1 MSLSFRIVFFIIAFL
16 IMHLHA
22 AQYVLSPSDD
32 WFSIV
37 TGANLQPGDEVI
49 LTSGVYT
56 SLNSINIGHQGTEQN
71 PITIRAA
78 EGANVVF
85 THDEYHN
92 VLQLTG
98 ARHLIIKGLEITGGS
113 MGIRIFQN
121 AQGDHAKFITVE
133 DCYIHD
139 TREAAITANHTNQ
152 TYEGMIFRGNE
163 ITRTGGTGEGFTTD
177 KYFID
182 KQGRIR

>member
-37 TGANLQPGDEVI
+37 TGAGLQPGDEVI

-71 PITIRAA
+71 PI
-78 EGANVVF
+78 
-85 THDEYHN
+85 
-92 VLQLTG
+92 
-98 ARHLIIKGLEITGGS
+98 
-113 MGIRIFQN
+113 
-121 AQGDHAKFITVE
+121 
-133 DCYIHD
+133 
-139 TREAAITANHTNQ
+139 
-152 TYEGMIFRGNE
+152 
-163 ITRTGGTGEGFTTD
+163 
-177 KYFID
+177 
-182 KQGRIR
+182 GRV